1 MFDGLARLTLPLPM
15 RPSHVHCYL
24 LEGGDGW
31 TLVDTGLSLPGSDEV
46 FAQVARELS
55 VGRIVITHF
64 HPDHVGGAQQAH
76 VATGAP
82 VYQGALDY
90 EQCAHVWGNDGWPQ
104 VIADWFLANGVPPPV
119 ANELLEAG
127 SVYAP
132 FIRFVRDPEPLHPG
146 DVVDGWEVIATPGH
160 ADGHLG
166 LVRDGVLVAG
176 DHLLP
181 RITPAVG
188 LYPDSRPDP
197 LGDYIDSLER
207 TAALGLR
214 LALPGHGDP
223 IDDPTAR
230 ARAIVSHHRDRLVE
244 TAAALGPEPRTGYEV
259 SYPLFGADLN
269 PAARRFAVA
278 ETLSHLERLVRE
290 DGARRHDDAGKV
302 SYTDS

>member
-15 RPSHVHCYL
+15 RPSHVHSYL
-24 LEGGDGW
+24 LEGEDGW
-31 TLVDTGLSLPGSDEV
+31 TLVDTGLALPDSDEV
-46 FAQVARELS
+46 FAEVAREVRVS
-55 VGRIVITHF
+55 RIVITHF
-64 HPDHVGGAQQAH
+64 HPDHVGGAQQAQG
-76 VATGAP
+76 ATGAP
-82 VYQGALDY
+82 VHQGALDY

-104 VIADWFLANGVPPPV
+104 VIADWFLANGVPPAV

-127 SVYAP
+127 SAYAP
-132 FIRFVRDPEPLHPG
+132 FIRYVRNPELLQPG
-146 DVVDGWEVIATPGH
+146 DVVDGWEVLATPGH

-197 LGDYIDSLER
+197 LGDYLDSLER
-207 TAALGLR
+207 TAALDLR
-214 LALPGHGDP
+214 LALPGHGEPMHDP
-223 IDDPTAR
+223 SAR
-230 ARAIVSHHRDRLVE
+230 ARAIVAHHRLRLEE
-244 TAAALGPEPRTGYEV
+244 TAAALGSDPRTGYDV

-269 PAARRFAVA
+269 PGARRFAVA

-290 DGARRHDDAGKV
+290 GGARRHEDAGTLF
-302 SYTDS
+302 YTAT